1 MYKLLNCC
9 RCSVNKIEPSHIR
22 DLKQEFNSVDILNN
36 IVTRSKK
43 KENISINDKPPSLKN
58 ELNYEEI
65 YESRLKPHQYDIY
78 IKMVRE
84 KGQQIFKRYT
94 RS

>member
-43 KENISINDKPPSLKN
+43 NNISKENDKPLSLKN
-58 ELNYEEI
+58 ELNYEET
-65 YESRLKPHQYDIY
+65 YEASLKPYQHDIDVK
-78 IKMVRE
+78 IASERAMRA
-84 KGQQIFKRYT
+84 FKRYIQT
-94 RS
+94 